1 MKLNRLL
8 ALVLSGSLALS
19 VTVGNAP
26 FAFAASADSNE
37 TSTSQTNGVE
47 VEQLDGS
54 DYNLDLTRDDA
65 VTQDNLD
72 DTIAPD
78 EDVRVIIVMDGD
90 SVVSANSA
98 AVYSNDTAAQMEEI
112 KAAQDKVISEIEE
125 TALDGDGLTVSYQYS
140 WLVNGVAATVPY
152 GKLSDIE
159 SVDGVDKVVMQ
170 TVYEPCSTDETT
182 SSNIVYPRTISDGQM
197 IGREDTWA
205 QGYKGEGM
213 KIAII
218 DTGLDTDHQNF
229 AALPDEVLTDTS
241 LTQADIDGVLTSL
254 NAYERYSGLT
264 SADLYYNTK
273 VAYGFNYVDNSLDI
287 THDNDTEGD
296 HGTHV
301 AGIAAAN
308 KVDESQV
315 VGVAPNAQ
323 LMVMKVFGS
332 NGGAYTEDWVAGME
346 DAMMLGADVI
356 NMSLGSNAG
365 FTTDVDWVNEVF
377 DRVAETGTVLCI
389 SAGNS
394 DTMGQGNTFGL
405 NANLTSNPD
414 NGVLGNPGAYAN
426 ALSVASVENAYY
438 MSDYITVGD
447 NYKIA
452 YQNGGSG
459 VNAPLNTLAD
469 TPYEVVAVPGTGTVE
484 DFASV
489 DVSGKIALVQRGVI
503 AFTEKCQNAQDA
515 GAVACLVYN
524 NESGTI
530 IMDMTDCPVTMPCAS
545 ITMADGAY
553 ILSALEEDPD
563 LTLTVGAD
571 QALIASDSAYQ
582 MSTFSSW
589 GVTPSLTLEP
599 DITTPGGNIY
609 STMDDGTY
617 GLMSGTSMASP
628 NLAGI
633 SALVKEY
640 VLSADGMGKAD
651 GADTN
656 SLVRALL
663 MSTSKPLVYEN
674 QEGLYYS
681 PRSQGSGLA
690 DAYGAVTTQAYLTV
704 DGCDVPKVELYDD
717 PDQTGSYNYSF
728 NVTNFGDTTLFY
740 DLNTVAQTEG
750 VNSDYADQGYLFM
763 SHSPMALAA
772 STGESTS
779 AMAPKFDVTDSGV
792 CDSHD
797 AYWIYRSAVAGAA
810 MDENWTDVEFRYN
823 ANGDDVV
830 NDADVQSYLNALVG
844 LDSDTDLAAQVM
856 AVAPGA
862 TETVSVNVTLADSDR
877 TYFADNYP
885 NGGYVEGFTFL
896 TALNANGTDLSL
908 PYLGF
913 YGDWTDAPIFDGD
926 NDNEDTHGF
935 FWGDENVVDY
945 SQYMSVLWTNLGG
958 QTSSWVPGLNPYV
971 TEEFDL
977 SHVSLSPNG
986 DGNGDY
992 LDDMYVSL
1000 LRNAATL
1007 TFTYT
1012 DTNTGEEYFSQTVDH
1027 VQKSNYVAGYGMCV
1041 PYVYSWYGTP
1051 YKLTDAEGN
1060 TLPNNTNVTVTISAT
1075 LDYPNSPV
1083 EEKSVSFTVDT
1094 TAPELLGTELT
1105 QEDGKSLLTLT
1116 FSDNLSVAGIN
1127 FCNSNVTNIYAQY
1140 AADDAQA
1147 TVDENGNRVW
1157 KQTYD
1162 VTGMGDH
1169 FTLVLGDYALN
1180 ESYYSIKVPGND
1192 IALDDT
1198 LLYGYRVADNEI
1210 SDDSLYGWI
1219 GMDLSGETVTAT
1231 ACSSEYY
1238 MDYALTAAEQVGGYI
1253 LAVDA
1258 NNKLVVIQPGYWDE
1272 RTEITDLSVGIRDL
1286 AFDPATQTLYG
1297 LTSASRPQ
1305 LVTIDMISGQLEY
1318 VNADNVLSSATAI
1331 TCDDQGT
1338 LYGIYGASYGSQPAE
1353 LRTIDTAT
1361 GVWGETLMG
1370 GEGSDMPGS
1379 YYGQSMTWKDGTIY
1393 WAQYNAPTY
1402 GTYGELY
1409 TLEQDASGTWS
1420 VTNRGAMAGNAE
1432 VVGLLF
1438 LDTNQLEWPDT
1449 ELQALKVSPNQIS
1462 LLKGNSAILSVTPDP
1477 WYRDTELVWSTS
1489 DENVAVV
1496 NEGTVVATG
1505 VGTAT
1510 ITVTD
1515 TLTGVTGTATINVV
1529 APDSQING
1537 FVVTSLGDAAV
1548 TSQWVTFNAQNPADY
1563 ELLSQTQ
1570 ALDFMCAEYVN
1581 GTIYA
1586 YDDQGSFYTVDP
1598 TDYSYQK
1605 VSSKVAEYT
1614 MQDLSYDYST
1624 GYLYGLA
1631 RDNAAYATYL
1641 VRVDT
1646 LNGETT
1652 TVGTLS
1658 DSYDGPAVAMAVNN
1672 EGLVYFVSEGYGFL
1686 CTYDVDTQET
1696 TALGLTGY
1704 NPMSY
1709 TQSMAFDHD
1718 TGELYWSAMTATQFD
1733 LMYIDLNTAAAL
1745 DLGAVDSGCQMVGMY
1760 MVPENVPQLP
1770 EVPVESLEVTTD
1782 TLNLLEGSSLAM
1794 PVKIQPL
1801 NATDRN
1807 VQWTVDDETVATI
1820 ENGMLTALKEG
1831 TTTATGT
1838 LAGFTVTVTIQVM
1851 QSSGELSAFVLQ
1863 DLEAMSMGGYW
1874 MSQMDYDLHNPLESD
1889 ILYGT
1894 PYDLTAATYY
1904 DGKLFCYGEDSEAED
1919 YQTNG
1924 MHFVVLDAKTGKS
1937 LMDVTGYDY
1946 FTTIADM
1953 AFVYTEGALY
1963 LIGNPKNSTGNSTL
1977 YTMDTTTGKMYA
1989 VASLDKYLVGLT
2001 CDEQGVLYTVDI
2013 DGVLYTMD
2021 NRTGAL
2027 TEIGDSG
2034 LEPSGYQSLAFDFD
2048 TDCLYWAYSNVYSDP
2063 WAGIQ
2068 NRDTAVYVVDTTDAS
2083 VVKVGDTG
2091 CMLSGL
2097 YFPTDNEP
2105 QVPDTVKADSLVVNP
2120 TSLLLNKGE
2129 TAQLSALVLPV
2140 SVSQLEGVSEV
2151 TFTSDNEAVATVDR
2165 EGNITAVGLGVAQ
2178 ITVSAGDLSVTCSVS
2193 VVDDT
2198 VQMYAFNQSGW
2209 ETTKLLDPSETLEE
2223 AVSDTLGF
2231 TIAQAVYNSDDGYV
2245 YALDENNTLYK
2256 LALDLSWSETL
2267 GTVDTQDADILDL
2280 AYNSYNDTLYV
2291 LTTSVNAETMETTYT
2306 VQELSTEDATLGQAY
2321 PVSRDIDTPVS
2332 IAFNSADT
2340 FYVYDAF
2347 MDYIYLSTLDGTT
2360 VTSVL
2365 WAQQSMSAD
2374 ADTFSMVYSQTY
2386 QRLFIMT
2393 VDTYYGTGEQT
2404 LYMVDPL
2411 SGTITHL
2418 GDGAWTKDVVDL
2430 LLVEGAAPSPAPPA
2444 EVK

>member
-72 DTIAPD
+72 DAISPD

-112 KAAQDKVISEIEE
+112 KAAQDKVIADIEE
-125 TALDGDGLTVSYQYS
+125 TALDGDDLTVSYQYS

-308 KVDESQV
+308 KVDESEV

-323 LMVMKVFGS
+323 LMVMKVFGT

-617 GLMSGTSMASP
+617 GLMSGTSMAAP
-628 NLAGI
+628 NLSGI
-633 SALVKEY
+633 SALVKEH
-640 VLSADGMGKAD
+640 VMSEDGLGKAD

-663 MSTSKPLVYEN
+663 MSTSKPLVYQN

-728 NVTNFGDTTLFY
+728 NVTNFGDATLFY

-810 MDENWTDVEFRYN
+810 MDENWTNVEFRYN
-823 ANGDDVV
+823 TNGDDVV

-1012 DTNTGEEYFSQTVDH
+1012 DTNTGEVYFSETIDH
-1027 VQKSNYVAGYGMCV
+1027 VAKSYFVPAYNICV

-1051 YKLTDAEGN
+1051 YQLTDAQGN
-1060 TLPNNTNVTVTISAT
+1060 TLPNNTNVTLTISAT
-1075 LDYPNSPV
+1075 LDYPDSPV
-1083 EEKSVSFTVDT
+1083 QEKSASFTVDT
-1094 TAPELLGTELT
+1094 SAPELLDTQIT
-1105 QEDGKSLLTLT
+1105 QENGKSLLTLT
-1116 FSDNLSVAGIN
+1116 FSDNVSVAGVN
-1127 FCNSNVTNIYAQY
+1127 FCNSKVTNIYAQY

-1157 KQTYD
+1157 TETYD

-1258 NNKLVVIQPGYWDE
+1258 NKKLLTIVPGYWDE
-1272 RTEITDLSVGIRDL
+1272 RTEIADLSVGIRDL

-1361 GVWGETLMG
+1361 GTWGETLMG

-1420 VTNRGAMAGNAE
+1420 VTNRGAIAGNAE

-1505 VGTAT
+1505 VGEAT

-1515 TLTGVTGTATINVV
+1515 TLTGVTGTTSVHVV
-1529 APDSQING
+1529 NPDSQING

-1672 EGLVYFVSEGYGFL
+1672 EGLVYFVTQGYGFL
-1686 CTYDVDTQET
+1686 CTYDVDTQT
-1696 TALGLTGY
+1696 TENLGLTGCYPAAY
-1704 NPMSY
+1704 N
-1709 TQSMAFDHD
+1709 QSMAFDHD

-1745 DLGAVDSGCQMVGMY
+1745 DLGAVDAGSQIVGLHI
-1760 MVPENVPQLP
+1760 VPENAPDTP
-1770 EVPVESLEVTTD
+1770 EVPVTSVTTTSD
-1782 TLNLLEGSSLAM
+1782 SINILEGASNAM
-1794 PVKIQPL
+1794 PVKVEPS
-1801 NATDRN
+1801 NATNRN
-1807 VQWTVDDETVATI
+1807 VQWTVADETVATI
-1820 ENGMLTALKEG
+1820 ENGMVTGLKQG

-1838 LAGFTVTVTIQVM
+1838 LGEFTVEVTINVLV
-1851 QSSGELSAFVLQ
+1851 SSGEMRGFVLQ
-1863 DLEAMSMGGYW
+1863 DLTTMAMGFWLSE
-1874 MSQMDYDLHNPLESD
+1874 MDYDLHNPGDADALYASD
-1889 ILYGT
+1889 
-1894 PYDLTAATYY
+1894 YDVYAATYY
-1904 DGKLFCYGEDSEAED
+1904 NGKVYAYGENPQAED
-1919 YQTNG
+1919 YQTDG
-1924 MHFVVLDAKTGKS
+1924 MHFFVIDAETGKME
-1937 LMDVTGYDY
+1937 MDVTGYDY
-1946 FTTIADM
+1946 FTNLCDM
-1953 AFVYTEGALY
+1953 TFDYTDGALY
-1963 LIGNPKNSTGNSTL
+1963 VVGNAKNSTGNSTL
-1977 YTMDTTTGKMYA
+1977 YTMDTTTGQLYA
-1989 VASLDKYLVGLT
+1989 VAALDRYVVGLAA
-2001 CDEQGVLYTVDI
+2001 DENGTLYAVDF
-2013 DGVLYTMD
+2013 DGNLCTMD
-2021 NRTGAL
+2021 KRTGEI
-2027 TEIGDSG
+2027 TVIGDTG
-2034 LEPSGYQSLAFDFD
+2034 VDPCGYQSLAFDFD

-2209 ETTKLLDPSETLEE
+2209 ETTKLLAPSETLEE

-2340 FYVYDAF
+2340 FYVYEAF

-2430 LLVEGAAPSPAPPA
+2430 LLVEGAAPSPAPTA

>member
-54 DYNLDLTRDDA
+54 DYDLDLTRDDA

-125 TALDGDGLTVSYQYS
+125 TALDGDDLTVSYQYS

-205 QGYKGEGM
+205 QGYTGEGM

-308 KVDESQV
+308 KVDESEV

-469 TPYEVVAVPGTGTVE
+469 TPYEVVVVPGTGTVE

-599 DITTPGGNIY
+599 DITAPGGNIY

-640 VLSADGMGKAD
+640 VMSEDGLGKAD

-663 MSTSKPLVYEN
+663 MSTSKPLVYQN

-728 NVTNFGDTTLFY
+728 NVTNFGDATLFY

-823 ANGDDVV
+823 TNGDDVV

-844 LDSDTDLAAQVM
+844 LDSDTDLSAQVM
-856 AVAPGA
+856 AVAPGT

-1012 DTNTGEEYFSQTVDH
+1012 DTNTGEVYFSETIDH
-1027 VQKSNYVAGYGMCV
+1027 VAKSYFVPAYNICV

-1051 YKLTDAEGN
+1051 YQLTDAQGN
-1060 TLPNNTNVTVTISAT
+1060 TLPNNTNVTLTISAT
-1075 LDYPNSPV
+1075 LDYPDSPV
-1083 EEKSVSFTVDT
+1083 QEKSASFTVDT
-1094 TAPELLGTELT
+1094 SAPELLGTELT

-1286 AFDPATQTLYG
+1286 AYDASTQTLYG
-1297 LTSASRPQ
+1297 LTSDTRPQ

-1331 TCDDQGT
+1331 TFDDQGT
-1338 LYGIYGASYGSQPAE
+1338 LYGIYGPSYGSQPAE
-1353 LRTIDTAT
+1353 LRTIDTAS

-1393 WAQYNAPTY
+1393 WAQYNMPNFGSY
-1402 GTYGELY
+1402 GQLY
-1409 TLEQDASGTWS
+1409 ALSQDESGTW
-1420 VTNRGAMAGNAE
+1420 TMDNCGAMAGNAE

-1449 ELQALKVSPNQIS
+1449 DLQALKVSPNEVA
-1462 LLKGNSAILSVTPDP
+1462 LLEGNSVTLAVTPDP
-1477 WYRDTELVWSTS
+1477 WYCDTQLTWSTS
-1489 DENVAVV
+1489 DANVAVV
-1496 NEGTVVATG
+1496 NEGTVTATG

-1537 FVVTSLGDAAV
+1537 FVIASMGDDGLA
-1548 TSQWVTFNAQNPADY
+1548 SQWTTFNASNPADY
-1563 ELLSQTQ
+1563 QTLNETQ
-1570 ALDFMCAEYVN
+1570 ALEYMCAEYVG
-1581 GTIYA
+1581 GTLYA
-1586 YDDQGSFYTVDP
+1586 YDEQGNFYTVDP

-1605 VSSKVAEYT
+1605 VASKTTSYS
-1614 MQDLSYDYST
+1614 MKDLSYDYST

-1631 RDNAAYATYL
+1631 QDANSGATDL
-1641 VRVDT
+1641 VTVDT
-1646 LNGETT
+1646 MDGQVTK
-1652 TVGTLS
+1652 VGTLV
-1658 DSYDGPAVAMAVNN
+1658 DSYNEPACAFAVDND
-1672 EGLVYFVSEGYGFL
+1672 GLVYFVTQGYGFL
-1686 CTYDVDTQET
+1686 CTYDVDTQT
-1696 TALGLTGY
+1696 TENLGLTGCYPAAY
-1704 NPMSY
+1704 N
-1709 TQSMAFDHD
+1709 QSMAFDHD

-1745 DLGAVDSGCQMVGMY
+1745 DLGAVDAGSQIVGLHI
-1760 MVPENVPQLP
+1760 VPENAPQTP
-1770 EVPVESLEVTTD
+1770 EVPVTSVTTTSD
-1782 TLNLLEGSSLAM
+1782 SINILEGASNAM
-1794 PVKIQPL
+1794 PVKVEPS
-1801 NATDRN
+1801 NATNRN
-1807 VQWTVDDETVATI
+1807 VQWTVADETVATI
-1820 ENGMLTALKEG
+1820 ENGMVTGLKQG

-1838 LAGFTVTVTIQVM
+1838 LGEFTVEVTINVLV
-1851 QSSGELSAFVLQ
+1851 SSGEMRGFVLQ
-1863 DLEAMSMGGYW
+1863 DLTTMAMGFWLSE
-1874 MSQMDYDLHNPLESD
+1874 MDYDLHNPGDADALYASD
-1889 ILYGT
+1889 
-1894 PYDLTAATYY
+1894 YDVYAATYY
-1904 DGKLFCYGEDSEAED
+1904 NGKVYAYGENPQAED
-1919 YQTNG
+1919 YQTDG
-1924 MHFVVLDAKTGKS
+1924 MHFFVIDAKTGKME
-1937 LMDVTGYDY
+1937 MDVTGYDY
-1946 FTTIADM
+1946 FTNLCDM
-1953 AFVYTEGALY
+1953 TFDYTDGALY
-1963 LIGNPKNSTGNSTL
+1963 VVGNAKNSTGNSTL
-1977 YTMDTTTGKMYA
+1977 YTMDTTTGQLYA
-1989 VASLDKYLVGLT
+1989 VAALDRYVVGLAA
-2001 CDEQGVLYTVDI
+2001 DENGTLYAVDF
-2013 DGVLYTMD
+2013 DGNLCTMD
-2021 NRTGAL
+2021 KRTGEI
-2027 TEIGDSG
+2027 TVIGDTG
-2034 LEPSGYQSLAFDFD
+2034 VDPCGYQSLAFDFD

-2430 LLVEGAAPSPAPPA
+2430 LLVEGAAPSPAPTA

>member
-54 DYNLDLTRDDA
+54 DYDLDLTRDDA

-72 DTIAPD
+72 DTISPD

-112 KAAQDKVISEIEE
+112 KAAQDKVIADIEE
-125 TALDGDGLTVSYQYS
+125 TALDGDDLTVSYQYS

-308 KVDESQV
+308 KVDESEV

-323 LMVMKVFGS
+323 LMVMKVFGT

-617 GLMSGTSMASP
+617 GLMSGTSMAAP
-628 NLAGI
+628 NLSGI
-633 SALVKEY
+633 SALVKEH
-640 VLSADGMGKAD
+640 VMSEDGLGKAD

-663 MSTSKPLVYEN
+663 MSTSKPLVYQN

-728 NVTNFGDTTLFY
+728 NVTNFGDATLFY

-823 ANGDDVV
+823 TNGDDVV

-1012 DTNTGEEYFSQTVDH
+1012 DTNTGEVYFSETIDH
-1027 VQKSNYVAGYGMCV
+1027 VAKSYFVPAYNICV

-1051 YKLTDAEGN
+1051 YQLTDAQGN
-1060 TLPNNTNVTVTISAT
+1060 TLPNNTNVTLTISAT
-1075 LDYPNSPV
+1075 LDYPDSPV
-1083 EEKSVSFTVDT
+1083 QEKSASFTVDT
-1094 TAPELLGTELT
+1094 SAPELLDTQIT
-1105 QEDGKSLLTLT
+1105 QENGKSLLTLT
-1116 FSDNLSVAGIN
+1116 FSDNVSVAGVN
-1127 FCNSNVTNIYAQY
+1127 FCNSKVTNIYAQY

-1157 KQTYD
+1157 TETYD

-1258 NNKLVVIQPGYWDE
+1258 NKKLLTIVPGYWDE
-1272 RTEITDLSVGIRDL
+1272 RTEIADLSVGIRDL

-1353 LRTIDTAT
+1353 LRTIDTASGT
-1361 GVWGETLMG
+1361 WGETLMG

-1393 WAQYNAPTY
+1393 WAQYNMPNFGSY
-1402 GTYGELY
+1402 GQLY
-1409 TLEQDASGTWS
+1409 ALSQDESGTW
-1420 VTNRGAMAGNAE
+1420 TMDNCGAMAGNAE

-1496 NEGTVVATG
+1496 NEGTVTATG

-1537 FVVTSLGDAAV
+1537 FVIASMGDDGLA
-1548 TSQWVTFNAQNPADY
+1548 SQWTTFNASNPADY
-1563 ELLSQTQ
+1563 QTLNETQ
-1570 ALDFMCAEYVN
+1570 ALEYMCAEYVG
-1581 GTIYA
+1581 GTLYA
-1586 YDDQGSFYTVDP
+1586 YDEQGSFYTVDP

-1605 VSSKVAEYT
+1605 VASKTTSYS
-1614 MQDLSYDYST
+1614 MKDLSYDYST

-1631 RDNAAYATYL
+1631 QDANSGATDL
-1641 VRVDT
+1641 VTVDT
-1646 LNGETT
+1646 MDGQVTK
-1652 TVGTLS
+1652 VGTLV
-1658 DSYDGPAVAMAVNN
+1658 DSYNEPACAFAVDND
-1672 EGLVYFVSEGYGFL
+1672 GLVYFVTQGYGFL
-1686 CTYDVDTQET
+1686 CTYDVDTQT
-1696 TALGLTGY
+1696 TENLGLTGCYPAAY
-1704 NPMSY
+1704 N
-1709 TQSMAFDHD
+1709 QSMAFDHD

-1745 DLGAVDSGCQMVGMY
+1745 DLGAVDAGSQIVGLHI
-1760 MVPENVPQLP
+1760 VPENAPETP
-1770 EVPVESLEVTTD
+1770 EVPVTSVTTTSD
-1782 TLNLLEGSSLAM
+1782 SINILEGASNAM
-1794 PVKIQPL
+1794 PVKVEPS
-1801 NATDRN
+1801 NATNRN
-1807 VQWTVDDETVATI
+1807 VQWTVADETVATI
-1820 ENGMLTALKEG
+1820 ENGMVTGLKQG

-1838 LAGFTVTVTIQVM
+1838 LGEFTVEVTINVLV
-1851 QSSGELSAFVLQ
+1851 SSGEMRGFVIQ
-1863 DLEAMSMGGYW
+1863 DLTTMAMGFWLSE
-1874 MSQMDYDLHNPLESD
+1874 MDYDLHNPGDADALYASD
-1889 ILYGT
+1889 
-1894 PYDLTAATYY
+1894 YDVYAATYY
-1904 DGKLFCYGEDSEAED
+1904 NGKVYAYGENPQAED
-1919 YQTNG
+1919 YQTDG
-1924 MHFVVLDAKTGKS
+1924 MHFFVIDAETGKME
-1937 LMDVTGYDY
+1937 MDVTGYDY
-1946 FTTIADM
+1946 FTNLCDM
-1953 AFVYTEGALY
+1953 TFDYTDGALY
-1963 LIGNPKNSTGNSTL
+1963 VVGNAKNSTGNSTL
-1977 YTMDTTTGKMYA
+1977 YTMDTTTGQLYA
-1989 VASLDKYLVGLT
+1989 VAALDRYVVGLAA
-2001 CDEQGVLYTVDI
+2001 DENGTLYAVDF
-2013 DGVLYTMD
+2013 DGNLCTMD
-2021 NRTGAL
+2021 KRTGEI
-2027 TEIGDSG
+2027 TVIGDTG
-2034 LEPSGYQSLAFDFD
+2034 VDPCGYQSLAFDFD

-2198 VQMYAFNQSGW
+2198 VQMYAFHQSGW

-2291 LTTSVNAETMETTYT
+2291 LTTSVNAETMEPTYT

-2430 LLVEGAAPSPAPPA
+2430 LLVEGAAPSPAPTA

>member
-54 DYNLDLTRDDA
+54 DYDLDLTRDDA
-65 VTQDNLD
+65 MTQDNLD

-125 TALDGDGLTVSYQYS
+125 TALDGDDLTVSYQYS

-308 KVDESQV
+308 KVDESEV

-617 GLMSGTSMASP
+617 GLMSGTSMAAP
-628 NLAGI
+628 NLSGI
-633 SALVKEY
+633 SALVKEH
-640 VLSADGMGKAD
+640 VMSEDGLGKAD

-663 MSTSKPLVYEN
+663 MSTSKPLVYQN

-823 ANGDDVV
+823 TNGDDVV

-856 AVAPGA
+856 AVAPSA

-1012 DTNTGEEYFSQTVDH
+1012 DTNTGEVYFSETIDH
-1027 VQKSNYVAGYGMCV
+1027 VAKSYFVPAYNICV

-1051 YKLTDAEGN
+1051 YQLTDAQGN
-1060 TLPNNTNVTVTISAT
+1060 TLPNNTNVTLTISAT
-1075 LDYPNSPV
+1075 LDYPDSPV
-1083 EEKSVSFTVDT
+1083 QEKSASFTVDT
-1094 TAPELLGTELT
+1094 SAPELLDTQIT
-1105 QEDGKSLLTLT
+1105 QENGKSLLTLT
-1116 FSDNLSVAGIN
+1116 FSDNVSVAGVN
-1127 FCNSNVTNIYAQY
+1127 FCNSKVTNIYAQY

-1157 KQTYD
+1157 TETYD

-1258 NNKLVVIQPGYWDE
+1258 NKKLLTIVPGYWDE
-1272 RTEITDLSVGIRDL
+1272 RTEIADLSVGIRDL

-1353 LRTIDTAT
+1353 LRTIDTASGT
-1361 GVWGETLMG
+1361 WGETLMG

-1393 WAQYNAPTY
+1393 WAQYNMPNFGSY
-1402 GTYGELY
+1402 GQLY
-1409 TLEQDASGTWS
+1409 ALSQDESGTW
-1420 VTNRGAMAGNAE
+1420 TMDNCGAMAGNAE

-1496 NEGTVVATG
+1496 NEGTVTATG

-1537 FVVTSLGDAAV
+1537 FVIASMGDDGLA
-1548 TSQWVTFNAQNPADY
+1548 SQWTTFNASNPADY
-1563 ELLSQTQ
+1563 QTLNETQ
-1570 ALDFMCAEYVN
+1570 ALEYMCAEYVG
-1581 GTIYA
+1581 GTLYA
-1586 YDDQGSFYTVDP
+1586 YDEQGNFYTVDP

-1605 VSSKVAEYT
+1605 VASKTTSYS
-1614 MQDLSYDYST
+1614 MKDLSYDYST

-1631 RDNAAYATYL
+1631 QDANSGATDL
-1641 VRVDT
+1641 VTVDT
-1646 LNGETT
+1646 MDGQVTK
-1652 TVGTLS
+1652 VGTLV
-1658 DSYDGPAVAMAVNN
+1658 DSYNEPACAFAVDND
-1672 EGLVYFVSEGYGFL
+1672 GLVYFVTQGYGFL
-1686 CTYDVDTQET
+1686 CTYDVDTQT
-1696 TALGLTGY
+1696 TENLGLTGCYPAAY
-1704 NPMSY
+1704 N
-1709 TQSMAFDHD
+1709 QSMAFDHD

-1745 DLGAVDSGCQMVGMY
+1745 DLGAVDAGSQIVGLHI
-1760 MVPENVPQLP
+1760 VPENAPETP
-1770 EVPVESLEVTTD
+1770 EVPVTSVTTTSD
-1782 TLNLLEGSSLAM
+1782 SINILEGASNAM
-1794 PVKIQPL
+1794 PVKVEPS
-1801 NATDRN
+1801 NATNRN
-1807 VQWTVDDETVATI
+1807 VQWTVADETVATI
-1820 ENGMLTALKEG
+1820 ENGMVTGLKQG

-1838 LAGFTVTVTIQVM
+1838 LGEFTVEVTINVLV
-1851 QSSGELSAFVLQ
+1851 SSGEMRGFVIQ
-1863 DLEAMSMGGYW
+1863 DLTTMAMGFWLSE
-1874 MSQMDYDLHNPLESD
+1874 MDYDLHNPGDADALYASD
-1889 ILYGT
+1889 
-1894 PYDLTAATYY
+1894 YDVYAATYY
-1904 DGKLFCYGEDSEAED
+1904 NGKVYAYGENPQAED
-1919 YQTNG
+1919 YQTDG
-1924 MHFVVLDAKTGKS
+1924 MHFFVIDAKTGKME
-1937 LMDVTGYDY
+1937 MDVTGYDY
-1946 FTTIADM
+1946 FTNLCDM
-1953 AFVYTEGALY
+1953 TFDYTDGALY
-1963 LIGNPKNSTGNSTL
+1963 VVGNAKNSTGNSTL
-1977 YTMDTTTGKMYA
+1977 YTMDTTTGQLYA
-1989 VASLDKYLVGLT
+1989 VAALDRYVVGLAA
-2001 CDEQGVLYTVDI
+2001 DENGTLYAVDF
-2013 DGVLYTMD
+2013 DGNLCTMD
-2021 NRTGAL
+2021 KRTGEI
-2027 TEIGDSG
+2027 TVIGDTG
-2034 LEPSGYQSLAFDFD
+2034 VDPCGYQSLAFDFD

-2209 ETTKLLDPSETLEE
+2209 ETTKLLAPSETLEE

-2430 LLVEGAAPSPAPPA
+2430 LLVEGAAPSPAPTA

>member
-54 DYNLDLTRDDA
+54 DYDLDLTRDDA

-72 DTIAPD
+72 DTISPD

-125 TALDGDGLTVSYQYS
+125 TALDGDDLTVSYQYS

-205 QGYKGEGM
+205 QGYTGEGM

-438 MSDYITVGD
+438 MSDYITVGN

-599 DITTPGGNIY
+599 DITAPGGNIY

-628 NLAGI
+628 NLAGV

-663 MSTSKPLVYEN
+663 MSTSKPLVYQN

-690 DAYGAVTTQAYLTV
+690 NAYGAVTTQAYLTV

-830 NDADVQSYLNALVG
+830 NDVDVQSYLNALVG
-844 LDSDTDLAAQVM
+844 LDSDTDLSAQVM

-926 NDNEDTHGF
+926 NDNPDTHGF

-1012 DTNTGEEYFSQTVDH
+1012 DTNTGEVYFSETIDH
-1027 VQKSNYVAGYGMCV
+1027 VAKSYFVPAYNICV

-1051 YKLTDAEGN
+1051 YQLTDAQGN
-1060 TLPNNTNVTVTISAT
+1060 TLPNNTNVTLTISAT

-1116 FSDNLSVAGIN
+1116 FSDNVSVAGVN
-1127 FCNSNVTNIYAQY
+1127 FCNSKVTNIYAQY
-1140 AADDAQA
+1140 GADDAQA

-1157 KQTYD
+1157 TETYD

-1838 LAGFTVTVTIQVM
+1838 LAGFTVTVTIQVI

-2048 TDCLYWAYSNVYSDP
+2048 TDTLYWAFSNVYSD
-2063 WAGIQ
+2063 WQTGVQ
-2068 NRDTAVYVVDTTDAS
+2068 NTDSGLYVVDTTDGS
-2083 VVKVGDTG
+2083 TIKVGDSG
-2091 CMLSGL
+2091 CMLVGL

-2105 QVPDTVKADSLVVNP
+2105 KVPDTVEADSLVVNP

-2151 TFTSDNEAVATVDR
+2151 TFTSDNEAVATVDA

-2178 ITVSAGDLSVTCSVS
+2178 ITVTAGNLTVTCSVS
-2193 VVDDT
+2193 VVDES
-2198 VQMYAFNQSGW
+2198 VQLYAFNQSGW
-2209 ETTKLLDPSETLEE
+2209 ESTQIMDPTEKLDE
-2223 AVSDTLGF
+2223 AKAENLGF
-2231 TIAQAVYNSDDGYV
+2231 TIAQTVYNSDDGYL
-2245 YALDENNTLYK
+2245 YALDEENNLYK
-2256 LALDLSWSETL
+2256 MTLDMTWSEKL
-2267 GTVDTQDADILDL
+2267 GTVDLDASTVVDL
-2280 AYNSYNDTLYV
+2280 AYNPYAGGLYV
-2291 LTTSVNAETMETTYT
+2291 LTSYADMEQSKIYNTLYEISMEDASVVETYT
-2306 VQELSTEDATLGQAY
+2306 VSSEVQGIVGIS
-2321 PVSRDIDTPVS
+2321 
-2332 IAFNSADT
+2332 FNSADT
-2340 FYVYDAF
+2340 FLLYDGYEDF
-2347 MDYIYLSTLDGTT
+2347 IYQATLGQET

-2374 ADTFSMVYSQTY
+2374 VKNFSMVYSQTY

-2430 LLVEGAAPSPAPPA
+2430 LLVEGAAPSPAPTA

>member
-54 DYNLDLTRDDA
+54 DYDLDLTRDDA

-72 DTIAPD
+72 DAISPD

-112 KAAQDKVISEIEE
+112 KAAQDKVIADIEE
-125 TALDGDGLTVSYQYS
+125 TALDGDDLTVSYQYS

-308 KVDESQV
+308 KVDESEV

-323 LMVMKVFGS
+323 LMVMKVFGT

-346 DAMMLGADVI
+346 DAMILGADVI

-640 VLSADGMGKAD
+640 VMSEDGLGKAD

-663 MSTSKPLVYEN
+663 MSTSKPLVYQN

-690 DAYGAVTTQAYLTV
+690 NAYGAVTTQAYLTV

-1012 DTNTGEEYFSQTVDH
+1012 DTNTGEVYFSETIDH
-1027 VQKSNYVAGYGMCV
+1027 VAKSYFVPAYNICV

-1051 YKLTDAEGN
+1051 YQLTDAEGN
-1060 TLPNNTNVTVTISAT
+1060 TLPNNTNVTLTISAT
-1075 LDYPNSPV
+1075 LDYPDSPV
-1083 EEKSVSFTVDT
+1083 QEKSASFTVDT
-1094 TAPELLGTELT
+1094 SAPELLDTQIT
-1105 QEDGKSLLTLT
+1105 QENGKSLLTLT
-1116 FSDNLSVAGIN
+1116 FSDNVSVAGVN
-1127 FCNSNVTNIYAQY
+1127 FCNSKVTNIYAQY

-1157 KQTYD
+1157 TETYD

-1258 NNKLVVIQPGYWDE
+1258 NKKLLTIVPGYWDE

-1353 LRTIDTAT
+1353 LRTIDTASGT
-1361 GVWGETLMG
+1361 WGETLMG

-1393 WAQYNAPTY
+1393 WAQYNMPNFGSY
-1402 GTYGELY
+1402 GQLY
-1409 TLEQDASGTWS
+1409 ALSQDESGTW
-1420 VTNRGAMAGNAE
+1420 TMDNCGAMAGNAE

-1449 ELQALKVSPNQIS
+1449 DLQALKVSPNEVA
-1462 LLKGNSAILSVTPDP
+1462 LLEGNSVTLAVTPDP
-1477 WYRDTELVWSTS
+1477 WYCDTQLTWSTS
-1489 DENVAVV
+1489 DANVAVV
-1496 NEGTVVATG
+1496 NEGTVTATG

-1537 FVVTSLGDAAV
+1537 FVIASMGDDGLA
-1548 TSQWVTFNAQNPADY
+1548 SQWTTFNASNPADY
-1563 ELLSQTQ
+1563 QTLNETQ
-1570 ALDFMCAEYVN
+1570 ALEYMCAEYVG
-1581 GTIYA
+1581 GTLYA
-1586 YDDQGSFYTVDP
+1586 YDEQGNFYTVDP

-1605 VSSKVAEYT
+1605 VASKTTSYS
-1614 MQDLSYDYST
+1614 MKDLSYDYST

-1631 RDNAAYATYL
+1631 QDANSGATDL
-1641 VRVDT
+1641 VTVDT
-1646 LNGETT
+1646 MDGQVTK
-1652 TVGTLS
+1652 VGTLV
-1658 DSYDGPAVAMAVNN
+1658 DSYNEPACAFAVDND
-1672 EGLVYFVSEGYGFL
+1672 GLVYFVTQGYGFL
-1686 CTYDVDTQET
+1686 CTYDVDTQT
-1696 TALGLTGY
+1696 TENLGLTGCYPAAY
-1704 NPMSY
+1704 N
-1709 TQSMAFDHD
+1709 QSMAFDHD
-1718 TGELYWSAMTATQFD
+1718 TGELYWSAMTATQFN

-1745 DLGAVDSGCQMVGMY
+1745 DLGAVDAGSQIVGLHI
-1760 MVPENVPQLP
+1760 VPENAPQTP
-1770 EVPVESLEVTTD
+1770 EVPVTSVTTTSD
-1782 TLNLLEGSSLAM
+1782 SINILEGASNAM
-1794 PVKIQPL
+1794 PVKVEPS
-1801 NATDRN
+1801 NATNRN
-1807 VQWTVDDETVATI
+1807 VQWTVADETVATI
-1820 ENGMLTALKEG
+1820 ENGMVTGLKQG

-1838 LAGFTVTVTIQVM
+1838 LGEFTVEVTINVLV
-1851 QSSGELSAFVLQ
+1851 SSGEMRGFVLQ
-1863 DLEAMSMGGYW
+1863 DLTTMAMGFWLSE
-1874 MSQMDYDLHNPLESD
+1874 MDYDLHNPGDADALYASD
-1889 ILYGT
+1889 
-1894 PYDLTAATYY
+1894 YDVYAATYY
-1904 DGKLFCYGEDSEAED
+1904 NGKVYAYGENPQAED
-1919 YQTNG
+1919 YQTDG
-1924 MHFVVLDAKTGKS
+1924 MHFFVIDAKTGKME
-1937 LMDVTGYDY
+1937 MDVTGYDY
-1946 FTTIADM
+1946 FTNLCDM
-1953 AFVYTEGALY
+1953 TFDYTDGALY
-1963 LIGNPKNSTGNSTL
+1963 VVGNAKNSTGNSTL
-1977 YTMDTTTGKMYA
+1977 YTMDTTTGQLYA
-1989 VASLDKYLVGLT
+1989 VAALDRYVVGLAA
-2001 CDEQGVLYTVDI
+2001 DENGTLYAVDF
-2013 DGVLYTMD
+2013 DGNLCTMD
-2021 NRTGAL
+2021 KRTGEI
-2027 TEIGDSG
+2027 TVIGDTG
-2034 LEPSGYQSLAFDFD
+2034 VDPCGYQSLAFDFD

-2430 LLVEGAAPSPAPPA
+2430 LLVEGAAPSPAPTA

>member
-54 DYNLDLTRDDA
+54 DYDLDLTRDDA

-72 DTIAPD
+72 DTISPD

-125 TALDGDGLTVSYQYS
+125 TALDGDDLTVSYQYS

-346 DAMMLGADVI
+346 DAMILGADVI

-365 FTTDVDWVNEVF
+365 FTTDADWVNEVF

-617 GLMSGTSMASP
+617 GLMSGTSMAAP
-628 NLAGI
+628 NLSGI
-633 SALVKEY
+633 SALVKEH
-640 VLSADGMGKAD
+640 VMSEDGLGKAD

-663 MSTSKPLVYEN
+663 MSTSKPLVYQN

-728 NVTNFGDTTLFY
+728 NVTNFGDATLFY

-810 MDENWTDVEFRYN
+810 MDENWTNVEFRYN
-823 ANGDDVV
+823 TNGDDVV

-1012 DTNTGEEYFSQTVDH
+1012 DTNTGEVYFSETIDH
-1027 VQKSNYVAGYGMCV
+1027 VAKSYFVPAYNICV

-1051 YKLTDAEGN
+1051 YQLTDAQGN
-1060 TLPNNTNVTVTISAT
+1060 TLPNNTNVTLTISAT
-1075 LDYPNSPV
+1075 LDYPDSPV
-1083 EEKSVSFTVDT
+1083 QEKSASFTVDT
-1094 TAPELLGTELT
+1094 SAPELLDTQIT
-1105 QEDGKSLLTLT
+1105 QENGKSLLTLT
-1116 FSDNLSVAGIN
+1116 FSDNVSVAGVN
-1127 FCNSNVTNIYAQY
+1127 FCNSKVTNIYAQY

-1157 KQTYD
+1157 TETYD

-1258 NNKLVVIQPGYWDE
+1258 NKKLLTIVPGYWDE
-1272 RTEITDLSVGIRDL
+1272 RTEIADLSVGIRDL

-1353 LRTIDTAT
+1353 LRTIDTASGT
-1361 GVWGETLMG
+1361 WGETLMG

-1393 WAQYNAPTY
+1393 WAQYNMPNFGSY
-1402 GTYGELY
+1402 GQLY
-1409 TLEQDASGTWS
+1409 ALSQDESGTW
-1420 VTNRGAMAGNAE
+1420 TMDNCGAMAGNAE

-1496 NEGTVVATG
+1496 NEGTVTATG

-1537 FVVTSLGDAAV
+1537 FVIASMGDDGLA
-1548 TSQWVTFNAQNPADY
+1548 SQWTTFNASNPADY
-1563 ELLSQTQ
+1563 QTLNETQ
-1570 ALDFMCAEYVN
+1570 ALEYMCAEYVG
-1581 GTIYA
+1581 GTLYA
-1586 YDDQGSFYTVDP
+1586 YDEQGNFYTVDP

-1605 VSSKVAEYT
+1605 VASKTTSYS
-1614 MQDLSYDYST
+1614 MKDLSYDYST

-1631 RDNAAYATYL
+1631 QDANSGATDL
-1641 VRVDT
+1641 VTVDT
-1646 LNGETT
+1646 MDGQVTK
-1652 TVGTLS
+1652 VGTLV
-1658 DSYDGPAVAMAVNN
+1658 DSYNEPACAFAVDND
-1672 EGLVYFVSEGYGFL
+1672 GLVYFVTQGYGFL
-1686 CTYDVDTQET
+1686 CTYDVDTQT
-1696 TALGLTGY
+1696 TENLGLTGCYPAAY
-1704 NPMSY
+1704 N
-1709 TQSMAFDHD
+1709 QSMAFDHD

-1745 DLGAVDSGCQMVGMY
+1745 DLGAVDAGSQIVGLHI
-1760 MVPENVPQLP
+1760 VPENAPDTP
-1770 EVPVESLEVTTD
+1770 EVPVTSVTTTSD
-1782 TLNLLEGSSLAM
+1782 SINILEGASNAM
-1794 PVKIQPL
+1794 PVKVEPS
-1801 NATDRN
+1801 NATNRN
-1807 VQWTVDDETVATI
+1807 VQWTVADETVATI
-1820 ENGMLTALKEG
+1820 ENGMVTGLKQG

-1838 LAGFTVTVTIQVM
+1838 LGEFTVEVTINVLV
-1851 QSSGELSAFVLQ
+1851 SSGEMRGFVLQ
-1863 DLEAMSMGGYW
+1863 DLTTMAMGFWLSE
-1874 MSQMDYDLHNPLESD
+1874 MDYDLHNPGDADALYASD
-1889 ILYGT
+1889 
-1894 PYDLTAATYY
+1894 YDVYAATYY
-1904 DGKLFCYGEDSEAED
+1904 NGKVYAYGENPQAED
-1919 YQTNG
+1919 YQTDG
-1924 MHFVVLDAKTGKS
+1924 MHFFVIDAQTGKME
-1937 LMDVTGYDY
+1937 MDVTGYDY
-1946 FTTIADM
+1946 FTNLCDM
-1953 AFVYTEGALY
+1953 TFDYTDGALY
-1963 LIGNPKNSTGNSTL
+1963 VVGNAKNSTGNSTL
-1977 YTMDTTTGKMYA
+1977 YTMDTTTGQLYA
-1989 VASLDKYLVGLT
+1989 VAALDRYVVGLAA
-2001 CDEQGVLYTVDI
+2001 DENGTLYAVDF
-2013 DGVLYTMD
+2013 DGNLCTMD
-2021 NRTGAL
+2021 KRTGEI
-2027 TEIGDSG
+2027 TVIGDTG
-2034 LEPSGYQSLAFDFD
+2034 VDPCGYQSLAFDFD

-2198 VQMYAFNQSGW
+2198 VQMYAFHQSGW

-2340 FYVYDAF
+2340 FYVYEAF

-2430 LLVEGAAPSPAPPA
+2430 LLVEGAAPSPAPTA

>member
-54 DYNLDLTRDDA
+54 DYDLDLTRDDA

-72 DTIAPD
+72 DAISPD

-112 KAAQDKVISEIEE
+112 KAAQDKVIADIEE
-125 TALDGDGLTVSYQYS
+125 TALDGDDLTVSYQYS

-159 SVDGVDKVVMQ
+159 SVDGVDQVVMQ

-308 KVDESQV
+308 KVDESEV

-323 LMVMKVFGS
+323 LMVMKVFGA

-356 NMSLGSNAG
+356 NMSLGSDSG
-365 FTTDVDWVNEVF
+365 FTTDVDWVDEVF

-394 DTMGQGNTFGL
+394 DTMGQGNAWGT

-414 NGVLGNPGAYAN
+414 SGVLGTPGAYAN
-426 ALSVASVENAYY
+426 AMSVASVENAYY

-469 TPYEVVAVPGTGTVE
+469 TPYEVVVVPGTGTVE

-530 IMDMTDCPVTMPCAS
+530 IMDMTDSPVTIPCAS

-553 ILSALEEDPD
+553 ILSALEENPD

-571 QALIASDSAYQ
+571 QALIASDTAYQ
-582 MSTFSSW
+582 MSDFSSW

-617 GLMSGTSMASP
+617 GLMSGTSMAAP
-628 NLAGI
+628 NLSGI

-640 VLSADGMGKAD
+640 VMSEDGLGKAD

-663 MSTSKPLVYEN
+663 MSTSKPLVYQN

-728 NVTNFGDTTLFY
+728 NVTNFGDATLFY

-750 VNSDYADQGYLFM
+750 VNSDYADQGHLFM

-823 ANGDDVV
+823 TNGDDVV

-862 TETVSVNVTLADSDR
+862 TETVNVNVTLADSDR

-926 NDNEDTHGF
+926 NDSPDTHGF
-935 FWGDENVVDY
+935 YWGDDSIMDY
-945 SQYMSVLWTNLGG
+945 SQYISALWTNIGG
-958 QTSSWVPGLNPYV
+958 QTSGWVPGLNPYV
-971 TEEFDL
+971 EETFDL

-992 LDDMYVSL
+992 VDDMYISL

-1286 AFDPATQTLYG
+1286 AYDASTQTLYG
-1297 LTSASRPQ
+1297 LTSDTRPQ

-1318 VNADNVLSSATAI
+1318 VNADNNLASATAI

-1338 LYGIYGASYGSQPAE
+1338 LYGIYGPSYGSQPAE
-1353 LRTIDTAT
+1353 LRTIDTAS

-1393 WAQYNAPTY
+1393 WAQYNMPNFGSY
-1402 GTYGELY
+1402 GQLY
-1409 TLEQDASGTWS
+1409 ALSQDESGTW
-1420 VTNRGAMAGNAE
+1420 TMDNCGAMAGNAE

-1449 ELQALKVSPNQIS
+1449 DLQALKVSPNEVA
-1462 LLKGNSAILSVTPDP
+1462 LLEGNSATLAVTPDP
-1477 WYRDTELVWSTS
+1477 WYCDTQLTWSTS
-1489 DENVAVV
+1489 DANVAVV
-1496 NEGTVVATG
+1496 NEGTVTATG

-1537 FVVTSLGDAAV
+1537 FVIASMGDDGLA
-1548 TSQWVTFNAQNPADY
+1548 SQWTTFNASNPADY
-1563 ELLSQTQ
+1563 QTLNETQ
-1570 ALDFMCAEYVN
+1570 ALDYMCAEYVG
-1581 GTIYA
+1581 GTLYA
-1586 YDDQGSFYTVDP
+1586 YDEQGNFYTVDP

-1605 VSSKVAEYT
+1605 VASKTTSYS
-1614 MQDLSYDYST
+1614 MKDLSYDYST

-1631 RDNAAYATYL
+1631 QDANSGATDL
-1641 VRVDT
+1641 VTVDT
-1646 LNGETT
+1646 MDGQVTK
-1652 TVGTLS
+1652 VGTLV
-1658 DSYDGPAVAMAVNN
+1658 DSYNEPACAFAVDND
-1672 EGLVYFVSEGYGFL
+1672 GLVYFVTQGYGFL
-1686 CTYDVDTQET
+1686 CTYDVDTQT
-1696 TALGLTGY
+1696 TENLGLTGCYPAAY
-1704 NPMSY
+1704 N
-1709 TQSMAFDHD
+1709 QSMAFDHD

-1745 DLGAVDSGCQMVGMY
+1745 DLGAVDAGSQIVGLHI
-1760 MVPENVPQLP
+1760 VPENAPQTP
-1770 EVPVESLEVTTD
+1770 EVPVTSVTTTSD
-1782 TLNLLEGSSLAM
+1782 SINILEGASNAM
-1794 PVKIQPL
+1794 PVKVEPS
-1801 NATDRN
+1801 NATNRN
-1807 VQWTVDDETVATI
+1807 VQWTVADETVATI
-1820 ENGMLTALKEG
+1820 ENGMVTGLKQG

-1838 LAGFTVTVTIQVM
+1838 LGEFTVEVTINVLV
-1851 QSSGELSAFVLQ
+1851 SSGEMRGFVLQ
-1863 DLEAMSMGGYW
+1863 DLATMAMGFWLSE
-1874 MSQMDYDLHNPLESD
+1874 MDYDLHNPGAADALYASD
-1889 ILYGT
+1889 
-1894 PYDLTAATYY
+1894 YDVYAATYY
-1904 DGKLFCYGEDSEAED
+1904 NGKVYAYGENPQAED
-1919 YQTNG
+1919 YQTDG
-1924 MHFVVLDAKTGKS
+1924 MHFFVIDAETGKME
-1937 LMDVTGYDY
+1937 MDVTGYDY
-1946 FTTIADM
+1946 FTNLCDM
-1953 AFVYTEGALY
+1953 TFDYTDGALY
-1963 LIGNPKNSTGNSTL
+1963 VVGNAKNSTGNSTL
-1977 YTMDTTTGKMYA
+1977 YTMDTTTGQLYA
-1989 VASLDKYLVGLT
+1989 VAALDRYVVGLAA
-2001 CDEQGVLYTVDI
+2001 DENGTLYAVDF
-2013 DGVLYTMD
+2013 DGNLCTMD
-2021 NRTGAL
+2021 KRTGEI
-2027 TEIGDSG
+2027 TVIGDTG
-2034 LEPSGYQSLAFDFD
+2034 VDPCGYQSLAFDFD

-2430 LLVEGAAPSPAPPA
+2430 LLVEGAAPSPAPTA

>member
-54 DYNLDLTRDDA
+54 DYDLDLTRDDA

-72 DTIAPD
+72 DTISPD

-125 TALDGDGLTVSYQYS
+125 TALDGDDLTVSYQYS

-323 LMVMKVFGS
+323 LMVMKVFGT

-346 DAMMLGADVI
+346 DAMILGADVI

-617 GLMSGTSMASP
+617 GLMSGPSMASP

-640 VLSADGMGKAD
+640 VMSEDGLGKAD

-663 MSTSKPLVYEN
+663 MSTSKPLVYQN

-830 NDADVQSYLNALVG
+830 NDVDVQSYLNALVG
-844 LDSDTDLAAQVM
+844 LDSDTDLSAQVM

-862 TETVSVNVTLADSDR
+862 TETVNVNVTLADSDR

-1012 DTNTGEEYFSQTVDH
+1012 DTNTGEVYFSETIDH
-1027 VQKSNYVAGYGMCV
+1027 VAESYFVPAYNICV

-1051 YKLTDAEGN
+1051 YQLTDAQGN
-1060 TLPNNTNVTVTISAT
+1060 TLPNNTNVTLTISAT
-1075 LDYPNSPV
+1075 LDYLDSPV
-1083 EEKSVSFTVDT
+1083 QEKSASFTVDT
-1094 TAPELLGTELT
+1094 SAPELLDTQIT
-1105 QEDGKSLLTLT
+1105 QENGKSLLTLT
-1116 FSDNLSVAGIN
+1116 FSDNVSVAGVN
-1127 FCNSNVTNIYAQY
+1127 FCNSKVTNIYAQY
-1140 AADDAQA
+1140 GADDAQA

-1272 RTEITDLSVGIRDL
+1272 RTEIADLSVGIRDL
-1286 AFDPATQTLYG
+1286 AFDASTQTLYG
-1297 LTSASRPQ
+1297 LTSDTRPQ

-1318 VNADNVLSSATAI
+1318 VNADNNLASATAI

-1353 LRTIDTAT
+1353 LRTIDTAS

-1393 WAQYNAPTY
+1393 WAQYNVPNFGSY
-1402 GTYGELY
+1402 GQLY
-1409 TLEQDASGTWS
+1409 ALSQDASGTW
-1420 VTNRGAMAGNAE
+1420 TMDNCGAIAGNAE

-1449 ELQALKVSPNQIS
+1449 DLQALKVSPNEVA
-1462 LLKGNSAILSVTPDP
+1462 LLEGNSATLAVTPDP
-1477 WYRDTELVWSTS
+1477 WYCDTQLTWSTS
-1489 DENVAVV
+1489 DANVAVV
-1496 NEGTVVATG
+1496 NEGTVTATG

-1515 TLTGVTGTATINVV
+1515 TLTKVTGTATINVV

-1537 FVVTSLGDAAV
+1537 FVIASMGDDGL
-1548 TSQWVTFNAQNPADY
+1548 TSQWTTFNASNPADY
-1563 ELLSQTQ
+1563 QTLNETQ
-1570 ALDFMCAEYVN
+1570 ALEYMCAEYVG
-1581 GTIYA
+1581 GTLYA
-1586 YDDQGSFYTVDP
+1586 YDEQGNFYTVDP

-1605 VSSKVAEYT
+1605 VASKTTSYS
-1614 MQDLSYDYST
+1614 MKDLSYDYST

-1631 RDNAAYATYL
+1631 QDANSGATDL
-1641 VRVDT
+1641 VTVDT
-1646 LNGETT
+1646 MDGQVTK
-1652 TVGTLS
+1652 VGTLV
-1658 DSYDGPAVAMAVNN
+1658 DSYNEPACAFAVDND
-1672 EGLVYFVSEGYGFL
+1672 GLVYFVTQGYGFL
-1686 CTYDVDTQET
+1686 CTYDVDTQT
-1696 TALGLTGY
+1696 TENLGLTGCYPAAY
-1704 NPMSY
+1704 N
-1709 TQSMAFDHD
+1709 QSMAFDHD

-1745 DLGAVDSGCQMVGMY
+1745 DLGAVDAGSQIVGLHI
-1760 MVPENVPQLP
+1760 VPENAPETP
-1770 EVPVESLEVTTD
+1770 EVPVTSVTTTSD
-1782 TLNLLEGSSLAM
+1782 SINILEGASNAM
-1794 PVKIQPL
+1794 PVKVEPS
-1801 NATDRN
+1801 NATNRN
-1807 VQWTVDDETVATI
+1807 VQWTVADETVATI
-1820 ENGMLTALKEG
+1820 ENGMVTGLKQG

-1838 LAGFTVTVTIQVM
+1838 LGEFTVEVTINVLV
-1851 QSSGELSAFVLQ
+1851 SSGEMRGFVLQ
-1863 DLEAMSMGGYW
+1863 DLATMAMGFWLSE
-1874 MSQMDYDLHNPLESD
+1874 MDYDLHNPGAADALYASD
-1889 ILYGT
+1889 
-1894 PYDLTAATYY
+1894 YDVYAATYY
-1904 DGKLFCYGEDSEAED
+1904 NGKVYAYGENPQAED
-1919 YQTNG
+1919 YQTDG
-1924 MHFVVLDAKTGKS
+1924 MHFFVIDAQTGKME
-1937 LMDVTGYDY
+1937 MDVTGYDY
-1946 FTTIADM
+1946 FTNLCDM
-1953 AFVYTEGALY
+1953 TFDYTDGALY
-1963 LIGNPKNSTGNSTL
+1963 VVGNAKNSTGNSTL
-1977 YTMDTTTGKMYA
+1977 YTMDTTTGQLYA
-1989 VASLDKYLVGLT
+1989 VAALDRYVVGLAA
-2001 CDEQGVLYTVDI
+2001 DENGTLYAVDF
-2013 DGVLYTMD
+2013 DGNLCPMD
-2021 NRTGAL
+2021 KRTG
-2027 TEIGDSG
+2027 EINVIGDPG
-2034 LEPSGYQSLAFDFD
+2034 VDPCGYQSLAFDFD
-2048 TDCLYWAYSNVYSDP
+2048 PDCLYWAYSNVYSDP

-2430 LLVEGAAPSPAPPA
+2430 LLVEGAAPSPAPTA

>member
-54 DYNLDLTRDDA
+54 DYDLDLTRDDA

-72 DTIAPD
+72 DTISPD

-112 KAAQDKVISEIEE
+112 KAAQDKVIADIEE
-125 TALDGDGLTVSYQYS
+125 TALDGDDLTVSYQYS

-308 KVDESQV
+308 KVDESEV

-323 LMVMKVFGS
+323 LMVMKVFGA

-356 NMSLGSNAG
+356 NMSLGSDSG
-365 FTTDVDWVNEVF
+365 FTTDVDWVDEVF

-728 NVTNFGDTTLFY
+728 NVTNFGDATLFY

-810 MDENWTDVEFRYN
+810 MDENWTNVEFRYN
-823 ANGDDVV
+823 TNGDDVV

-1012 DTNTGEEYFSQTVDH
+1012 DTNTGEVYFSETIDH
-1027 VQKSNYVAGYGMCV
+1027 VAKSYFVPAYNICV

-1051 YKLTDAEGN
+1051 YQLTDAQGN
-1060 TLPNNTNVTVTISAT
+1060 TLPNNTNVTLTISAT
-1075 LDYPNSPV
+1075 LDYPDSPV
-1083 EEKSVSFTVDT
+1083 QEKSASFTVDT
-1094 TAPELLGTELT
+1094 SAPELLDTQIT
-1105 QEDGKSLLTLT
+1105 QENGKSLLTLT
-1116 FSDNLSVAGIN
+1116 FSDNLSVAGVN
-1127 FCNSNVTNIYAQY
+1127 FCNSKVTNIYAQY

-1157 KQTYD
+1157 TETYD

-1180 ESYYSIKVPGND
+1180 ESYYSIKAPGND

-1286 AFDPATQTLYG
+1286 AYDASTQTLYG
-1297 LTSASRPQ
+1297 LTSDTRPQ

-1318 VNADNVLSSATAI
+1318 VNADNNLASATAI

-1338 LYGIYGASYGSQPAE
+1338 LYGIYGPSYGSQPAE
-1353 LRTIDTAT
+1353 LRTIDTAS

-1393 WAQYNAPTY
+1393 WAQYNMPNFGSY
-1402 GTYGELY
+1402 GQLY
-1409 TLEQDASGTWS
+1409 ALSQDESGTW
-1420 VTNRGAMAGNAE
+1420 TMDNCGAMAGNAE

-1449 ELQALKVSPNQIS
+1449 DLQALKVSPNQIS

-1496 NEGTVVATG
+1496 NEGTVTATG

-1745 DLGAVDSGCQMVGMY
+1745 DLGAVDAGSQIVGLHI
-1760 MVPENVPQLP
+1760 VPENAPQTP
-1770 EVPVESLEVTTD
+1770 EVPVTSVTTTSD
-1782 TLNLLEGSSLAM
+1782 SINILEGASNAM
-1794 PVKIQPL
+1794 PVKVEPS
-1801 NATDRN
+1801 NATNRN
-1807 VQWTVDDETVATI
+1807 VQWTVADETVATI
-1820 ENGMLTALKEG
+1820 ENGMVTGLKQG

-1838 LAGFTVTVTIQVM
+1838 LGKFTVEVTINVLV
-1851 QSSGELSAFVLQ
+1851 SSGEMRGFVLQ
-1863 DLEAMSMGGYW
+1863 DLATMAMGFWLSE
-1874 MSQMDYDLHNPLESD
+1874 MDYDLHNPGAADALYASD
-1889 ILYGT
+1889 
-1894 PYDLTAATYY
+1894 YDVYAATYY
-1904 DGKLFCYGEDSEAED
+1904 NGKVYAYGENPQAED
-1919 YQTNG
+1919 YQTDG
-1924 MHFVVLDAKTGKS
+1924 MHFFVIDAETGKME
-1937 LMDVTGYDY
+1937 MDVTGYDY
-1946 FTTIADM
+1946 FTNLCDM
-1953 AFVYTEGALY
+1953 TFDYTDGALY
-1963 LIGNPKNSTGNSTL
+1963 VVGNAKNSTGNSTL
-1977 YTMDTTTGKMYA
+1977 YTMDTTTGQLYA
-1989 VASLDKYLVGLT
+1989 VAALDRYVVGLAA
-2001 CDEQGVLYTVDI
+2001 DENGTLYAVDF
-2013 DGVLYTMD
+2013 DGNLCTMD
-2021 NRTGAL
+2021 KRTGEI
-2027 TEIGDSG
+2027 TVIGDTG
-2034 LEPSGYQSLAFDFD
+2034 VDPCGYQSLAFDFD

-2430 LLVEGAAPSPAPPA
+2430 LLVEGAAPSPAPTA

>member
-54 DYNLDLTRDDA
+54 DYDLDLTRDDA

-72 DTIAPD
+72 DTISPD

-112 KAAQDKVISEIEE
+112 KAAQDKVIADIEE
-125 TALDGDGLTVSYQYS
+125 TALDGDDLTVSYQYS

-346 DAMMLGADVI
+346 DAMILGADVI

-628 NLAGI
+628 NLAGV

-663 MSTSKPLVYEN
+663 MSTSKPLVYQN

-690 DAYGAVTTQAYLTV
+690 NAYGAVTTQAYLTV

-830 NDADVQSYLNALVG
+830 NDVDVQSYLNALVG
-844 LDSDTDLAAQVM
+844 LDSDTDLSAQVM
-856 AVAPGA
+856 AVAPGT

-926 NDNEDTHGF
+926 NDSPDTHGF
-935 FWGDENVVDY
+935 YWGDDSIMDY
-945 SQYMSVLWTNLGG
+945 SQYISALWTNIGG
-958 QTSSWVPGLNPYV
+958 QTSGWVPGLNPYV
-971 TEEFDL
+971 EETFDL

-992 LDDMYVSL
+992 VDDMYISL

-1027 VQKSNYVAGYGMCV
+1027 VQKSNYVAGYDMCV

-1060 TLPNNTNVTVTISAT
+1060 TLPNNTNVTLTISAT

-1258 NNKLVVIQPGYWDE
+1258 NNKLVVIRPGYWDE

-1286 AFDPATQTLYG
+1286 AYDASTQTLYG
-1297 LTSASRPQ
+1297 LTSDTRPQ

-1318 VNADNVLSSATAI
+1318 VNADNNLASATAI

-1338 LYGIYGASYGSQPAE
+1338 LYGIYGPSYGSQPAE
-1353 LRTIDTAT
+1353 LRTIDTAS

-1393 WAQYNAPTY
+1393 WAQYNMPNFGSY
-1402 GTYGELY
+1402 GQLY
-1409 TLEQDASGTWS
+1409 ALSQDESGTW
-1420 VTNRGAMAGNAE
+1420 TMDNCGAMAGNAE

-1449 ELQALKVSPNQIS
+1449 DLQALKVSPNEVA
-1462 LLKGNSAILSVTPDP
+1462 LLEGNSATLAVTPDP
-1477 WYRDTELVWSTS
+1477 WYCDTQLTWSTS
-1489 DENVAVV
+1489 DANVAVV
-1496 NEGTVVATG
+1496 NEGTVTATG

-2048 TDCLYWAYSNVYSDP
+2048 TDTLYWAFSNVYSD
-2063 WAGIQ
+2063 WQTGVQ
-2068 NRDTAVYVVDTTDAS
+2068 NTDSGLYVVDTTDGS
-2083 VVKVGDTG
+2083 TIKVGDSG
-2091 CMLSGL
+2091 CMLVGL

-2105 QVPDTVKADSLVVNP
+2105 KVPDTVEADSLVVNP

-2151 TFTSDNEAVATVDR
+2151 TFTSDNEAVATVDA

-2178 ITVSAGDLSVTCSVS
+2178 ITVTAGNLTVTCSVS
-2193 VVDDT
+2193 VVDES
-2198 VQMYAFNQSGW
+2198 VQLYAFNQSGW
-2209 ETTKLLDPSETLEE
+2209 ESTQIMDPTEKLDE
-2223 AVSDTLGF
+2223 AKAENLGF
-2231 TIAQAVYNSDDGYV
+2231 TIAQTVYNSDDGYL
-2245 YALDENNTLYK
+2245 YALDEENNLYK
-2256 LALDLSWSETL
+2256 MTLDMTWSEKL
-2267 GTVDTQDADILDL
+2267 GTVDLDASTVVDL
-2280 AYNSYNDTLYV
+2280 AYNPYAGGLYV
-2291 LTTSVNAETMETTYT
+2291 LTSYADMEQSKIYNTLYEISMEDASVVETYT
-2306 VQELSTEDATLGQAY
+2306 VSSEVQGIVGIS
-2321 PVSRDIDTPVS
+2321 
-2332 IAFNSADT
+2332 FNSADT
-2340 FYVYDAF
+2340 FLLYDGYEDF
-2347 MDYIYLSTLDGTT
+2347 IYQATLGQET

-2374 ADTFSMVYSQTY
+2374 VKNFSMVYSKTY
-2386 QRLFIMT
+2386 DRLFIMT
-2393 VDTYYGTGEQT
+2393 ADSYYGTGKPT
-2404 LYMVDPL
+2404 LYMVDTTA
-2411 SGTITHL
+2411 GTLTSL
-2418 GDGAWTKDVVDL
+2418 GDGAWTQDVVDL
-2430 LLVEGAAPSPAPPA
+2430 LLVEGAAPAPAPTA

>member
-54 DYNLDLTRDDA
+54 DYDLDLTRDDA

-72 DTIAPD
+72 DAISPD

-112 KAAQDKVISEIEE
+112 KAAQDKVIADIEE
-125 TALDGDGLTVSYQYS
+125 TALDGDDLTVSYQYS

-159 SVDGVDKVVMQ
+159 SVDGVDQVVMQ

-273 VAYGFNYVDNSLDI
+273 VTYGFNYVDNSLDI

-308 KVDESQV
+308 KVDESEV

-323 LMVMKVFGS
+323 LMVMKVFGA

-356 NMSLGSNAG
+356 NMSLGSDSG
-365 FTTDVDWVNEVF
+365 FTTDVDWVDEVF

-394 DTMGQGNTFGL
+394 DTMGQGNAWGT

-414 NGVLGNPGAYAN
+414 SGVLGTPGAYAN
-426 ALSVASVENAYY
+426 AMSVASVENAYY

-469 TPYEVVAVPGTGTVE
+469 TPYEVVVVPGTGTVE

-530 IMDMTDCPVTMPCAS
+530 IMDMTDSPVTIPCAS

-553 ILSALEEDPD
+553 ILSALEENPD

-571 QALIASDSAYQ
+571 QALIASDTAYQ
-582 MSTFSSW
+582 MSDFSSW

-617 GLMSGTSMASP
+617 GLMSGTSMAAP
-628 NLAGI
+628 NLSGI

-640 VLSADGMGKAD
+640 VMSQDGLGKAD

-663 MSTSKPLVYEN
+663 MSTSKPLVYQN

-728 NVTNFGDTTLFY
+728 NVTNFGDATLFY

-823 ANGDDVV
+823 TNGDDVV

-862 TETVSVNVTLADSDR
+862 TETVNVNVTLADSDR

-926 NDNEDTHGF
+926 NDNPDTHGF
-935 FWGDENVVDY
+935 YWGDDSIMDY
-945 SQYMSVLWTNLGG
+945 SQYISALWTNIGG
-958 QTSSWVPGLNPYV
+958 QTSGWVPGLNPYV
-971 TEEFDL
+971 EETFDL

-992 LDDMYVSL
+992 VDDMYISL

-1027 VQKSNYVAGYGMCV
+1027 VQKSNYVAGYDMCV

-1060 TLPNNTNVTVTISAT
+1060 TLPNNTNVTLTISAT

-1286 AFDPATQTLYG
+1286 AYDASTQTLYG
-1297 LTSASRPQ
+1297 LTSDTRPQ

-1318 VNADNVLSSATAI
+1318 VNADNNLASATAI

-1338 LYGIYGASYGSQPAE
+1338 LYGIYGPSYGSQPAE
-1353 LRTIDTAT
+1353 LRTIDTAS

-1393 WAQYNAPTY
+1393 WAQYNMPNFGSY
-1402 GTYGELY
+1402 GQLY
-1409 TLEQDASGTWS
+1409 ALSQDESGTW
-1420 VTNRGAMAGNAE
+1420 TMDNCGAMAGNAE

-1449 ELQALKVSPNQIS
+1449 DLQALKVSPNEVA
-1462 LLKGNSAILSVTPDP
+1462 LLEGNSATLAVTPDP
-1477 WYRDTELVWSTS
+1477 WYCDTQLTWSTS
-1489 DENVAVV
+1489 DANVAVV
-1496 NEGTVVATG
+1496 NEGTVTATG

-1537 FVVTSLGDAAV
+1537 FVIASVGDDGLA
-1548 TSQWVTFNAQNPADY
+1548 SQWTTFNASNPADY
-1563 ELLSQTQ
+1563 QTLNETQ
-1570 ALDFMCAEYVN
+1570 ALDYMCAEYVG
-1581 GTIYA
+1581 GTLYA
-1586 YDDQGSFYTVDP
+1586 YDEQGNFYTVDP

-1605 VSSKVAEYT
+1605 VASKTTSYS
-1614 MQDLSYDYST
+1614 MKDLSYDYST

-1631 RDNAAYATYL
+1631 QDANSGATDL
-1641 VRVDT
+1641 VTVDT
-1646 LNGETT
+1646 MDGQVTK
-1652 TVGTLS
+1652 VGTLV
-1658 DSYDGPAVAMAVNN
+1658 DSYNEPACAFAVDND
-1672 EGLVYFVSEGYGFL
+1672 GLVYFVTQGYGFL
-1686 CTYDVDTQET
+1686 CTYDVDTQT
-1696 TALGLTGY
+1696 TENLGLTGCYPAAY
-1704 NPMSY
+1704 N
-1709 TQSMAFDHD
+1709 QSMAFDHD

-1745 DLGAVDSGCQMVGMY
+1745 DLGAVDAGSQIVGLHI
-1760 MVPENVPQLP
+1760 VPENAPQTP
-1770 EVPVESLEVTTD
+1770 EVPVTSVTTTSD
-1782 TLNLLEGSSLAM
+1782 SINILEGASNAM
-1794 PVKIQPL
+1794 PVKVEPS
-1801 NATDRN
+1801 NATNRN
-1807 VQWTVDDETVATI
+1807 VQWTVADETVATI
-1820 ENGMLTALKEG
+1820 ENGMVTGLKQG

-1838 LAGFTVTVTIQVM
+1838 LGEFTVEVTINVLV
-1851 QSSGELSAFVLQ
+1851 SSGEMRGFVLQ
-1863 DLEAMSMGGYW
+1863 DLTTMAMGFWLSE
-1874 MSQMDYDLHNPLESD
+1874 MDYDLHNPGAADALYASD
-1889 ILYGT
+1889 
-1894 PYDLTAATYY
+1894 YDVYAATYY
-1904 DGKLFCYGEDSEAED
+1904 NGKMYAYGENPQAED
-1919 YQTNG
+1919 YQTDG
-1924 MHFVVLDAKTGKS
+1924 MHFFVIDAQTGKME
-1937 LMDVTGYDY
+1937 MDVTGYDY
-1946 FTTIADM
+1946 FTNLCDM
-1953 AFVYTEGALY
+1953 TFDYTDGALY
-1963 LIGNPKNSTGNSTL
+1963 VVGNAKNSTGNSTL
-1977 YTMDTTTGKMYA
+1977 YTMDTTTGQLYA
-1989 VASLDKYLVGLT
+1989 VAALDRYVVGLAA
-2001 CDEQGVLYTVDI
+2001 DENGTLYAVDF
-2013 DGVLYTMD
+2013 DGNLCTMD
-2021 NRTGAL
+2021 KRTGEI
-2027 TEIGDSG
+2027 TVIGDTG
-2034 LEPSGYQSLAFDFD
+2034 VDPCGYQSLAFDFD

-2340 FYVYDAF
+2340 FYVYEAF

-2430 LLVEGAAPSPAPPA
+2430 LLVEGAAPSPAPTA

>member
-54 DYNLDLTRDDA
+54 DYDLDLTRDDA

-72 DTIAPD
+72 DAISPD

-125 TALDGDGLTVSYQYS
+125 TALDGDDLTVSYQYS

-633 SALVKEY
+633 SALVKEH
-640 VLSADGMGKAD
+640 VMSEDGLGKAD

-663 MSTSKPLVYEN
+663 MSTSKPLVYQN

-728 NVTNFGDTTLFY
+728 NVTNFGDATLFY

-750 VNSDYADQGYLFM
+750 VNTDYADQGYLFM

-830 NDADVQSYLNALVG
+830 NDVDVQSYLNALVG
-844 LDSDTDLAAQVM
+844 LDSDTDLSAQVM

-862 TETVSVNVTLADSDR
+862 TETVNVNVTLADSDR

-1012 DTNTGEEYFSQTVDH
+1012 DTNTGEVYFSETIDH
-1027 VQKSNYVAGYGMCV
+1027 VAKSYFVPAYNICV

-1051 YKLTDAEGN
+1051 YQLTDAEGN
-1060 TLPNNTNVTVTISAT
+1060 TLPNNTNVTLTISAT
-1075 LDYPNSPV
+1075 LDYPDSPV
-1083 EEKSVSFTVDT
+1083 QEKSASFTVDT
-1094 TAPELLGTELT
+1094 SAPELLDTQIT
-1105 QEDGKSLLTLT
+1105 QENGKSLLTLT
-1116 FSDNLSVAGIN
+1116 FSDNVSVAGVN
-1127 FCNSNVTNIYAQY
+1127 FCNSKVTNIYAQY
-1140 AADDAQA
+1140 GADDAQA

-1231 ACSSEYY
+1231 VCSSEYY

-1286 AFDPATQTLYG
+1286 AYDASTQTLYG
-1297 LTSASRPQ
+1297 LTSDTRPQ

-1318 VNADNVLSSATAI
+1318 VNADNNLASATAI

-1338 LYGIYGASYGSQPAE
+1338 LYGIYGPSYGSQPAE
-1353 LRTIDTAT
+1353 LRTIDTAS

-1393 WAQYNAPTY
+1393 WAQYNMPNFGSY
-1402 GTYGELY
+1402 GQLY
-1409 TLEQDASGTWS
+1409 ALSQDESGTW
-1420 VTNRGAMAGNAE
+1420 TMDNCGAMAGNAE

-1449 ELQALKVSPNQIS
+1449 DLQALKVSPNEVA
-1462 LLKGNSAILSVTPDP
+1462 LLEGNSATLAVTPDP
-1477 WYRDTELVWSTS
+1477 WYCDTQLTWSTS
-1489 DENVAVV
+1489 DANVAVV
-1496 NEGTVVATG
+1496 HEGTVTATG

-1537 FVVTSLGDAAV
+1537 FVIASMGDDGL
-1548 TSQWVTFNAQNPADY
+1548 TSQWTTFNASNPADY
-1563 ELLSQTQ
+1563 QTLNETQ
-1570 ALDFMCAEYVN
+1570 ALEYMCAEYVG
-1581 GTIYA
+1581 GTLYA
-1586 YDDQGSFYTVDP
+1586 YDEQGNFYTVDP

-1605 VSSKVAEYT
+1605 VASKTTSYS
-1614 MQDLSYDYST
+1614 MKDLSYDYST

-1631 RDNAAYATYL
+1631 QDANSGATDL
-1641 VRVDT
+1641 VTVDT
-1646 LNGETT
+1646 MDGQVTK
-1652 TVGTLS
+1652 VGTLV
-1658 DSYDGPAVAMAVNN
+1658 DSYNEPACAFAVDND
-1672 EGLVYFVSEGYGFL
+1672 GLVYFVTQGYGFL
-1686 CTYDVDTQET
+1686 CTYDVDTQT
-1696 TALGLTGY
+1696 TENLGLTGCYPAAY
-1704 NPMSY
+1704 N
-1709 TQSMAFDHD
+1709 QSMAFDHD

-1733 LMYIDLNTAAAL
+1733 LMYIDLNTATAL
-1745 DLGAVDSGCQMVGMY
+1745 DLGAVDAGSQIVGLHI
-1760 MVPENVPQLP
+1760 VPENAPETP
-1770 EVPVESLEVTTD
+1770 EVPVTSVTTTSD
-1782 TLNLLEGSSLAM
+1782 SINILEGASNAM
-1794 PVKIQPL
+1794 PVKVEPS
-1801 NATDRN
+1801 NATNRN
-1807 VQWTVDDETVATI
+1807 VQWTVADETVATI
-1820 ENGMLTALKEG
+1820 ENGMVTGLKQG

-1838 LAGFTVTVTIQVM
+1838 LGEFTVEVTINVLV
-1851 QSSGELSAFVLQ
+1851 SSGEMRGFVLQ
-1863 DLEAMSMGGYW
+1863 DLATMAMGFWLSE
-1874 MSQMDYDLHNPLESD
+1874 MDYDLHNPGAADALYASD
-1889 ILYGT
+1889 
-1894 PYDLTAATYY
+1894 YDVYAATYY
-1904 DGKLFCYGEDSEAED
+1904 NGKVYAYGENPQAED
-1919 YQTNG
+1919 YQTDG
-1924 MHFVVLDAKTGKS
+1924 MHFFVIDAQTGKME
-1937 LMDVTGYDY
+1937 MDVTGYDY
-1946 FTTIADM
+1946 FTNLCDM
-1953 AFVYTEGALY
+1953 TFDYTDGALY
-1963 LIGNPKNSTGNSTL
+1963 VVGNAKNSTGNSTL
-1977 YTMDTTTGKMYA
+1977 YTMDTTTGQLYA
-1989 VASLDKYLVGLT
+1989 VAALDRYVVGLAA
-2001 CDEQGVLYTVDI
+2001 DENGTLYAVDF
-2013 DGVLYTMD
+2013 DGNLCTMD
-2021 NRTGAL
+2021 KRTGEI
-2027 TEIGDSG
+2027 TVIGDTG
-2034 LEPSGYQSLAFDFD
+2034 VDPCGYQSLAFDFD

-2198 VQMYAFNQSGW
+2198 VQMYAFHQSGW

-2430 LLVEGAAPSPAPPA
+2430 LLVEGAAPSPAPTA